1 MQPGATDIMGIRPE
15 SVDNSK
21 DRRMPRSVSYPQG
34 FRISAE
40 HETVLA
46 MNANR
51 HETSGST
58 RTQQITLRGP
68 AELADALPF
77 MLGFHPTD
85 SVVLVALHG
94 EHGRFGGRVRLG
106 IPGSPREWASTAD
119 HLAECLVE
127 GGARAGT
134 RPDGIVVF
142 LCQDP
147 APGETSRRVME
158 RLRPFAQR
166 LRTAC
171 GALDI
176 PVYEALCISDG
187 LYFSYC
193 CPDARCCP
201 PDGTPL
207 ALSGTTVMAATAA
220 YAGVRVRGS
229 LRDMEARLKPTGGP
243 GEEGQRA
250 ALDAAAA
257 SVVPRILEDPEG
269 RQRTETRERTLTLAR
284 EILRRFANP
293 NTPKT
298 PKAPQIPK
306 TSQPLKTPPTPQS
319 PQPPRSPSHP
329 TGPTLPGRALT
340 DAPEGATTDAADD
353 ALITS
358 EEAAALILGL
368 QDRITRDRAAEW
380 MEGWEGTAALR
391 LWRVLARRCV
401 APYQEYAAAPLTL
414 VGWTAWS
421 TGDEPTA
428 RVALG
433 LALEAD
439 PEYVFAQLLHQA
451 CNEGLDPESLR
462 SCLRSERDSR
472 TAPEQPSPTS
482 SRRVRMRASRRQGT
496 RPALGRVG
504 RQTGVRDRRAAAGV
518 RPGGPAAGRPGGGS
532 PQHGGQRGTR
542 SGR

>member
-1 MQPGATDIMGIRPE
+1 
-15 SVDNSK
+15 
-21 DRRMPRSVSYPQG
+21 
-34 FRISAE
+34 
-40 HETVLA
+40 
-46 MNANR
+46 MNANQ
-51 HETSGST
+51 HESSGPS

-106 IPGSPREWASTAD
+106 IPRSPREWASTAD

-127 GGARAGT
+127 GGDRHGA

-147 APGETSRRVME
+147 EPGETGRRVME

-207 ALSGTTVMAATAA
+207 ALSGTSVMAATAA
-220 YAGVRVRGS
+220 YAGVRLRGS
-229 LRDMEARLKPTGGP
+229 LRDMEARFKPSTKP
-243 GEEGQRA
+243 STTPSTTPSATSADEPQRA

-257 SVVPRILEDPEG
+257 AIVPRILEDPASRG
-269 RQRTETRERTLTLAR
+269 REEVREATLRTAR
-284 EILRRFANP
+284 EVLRRFANP
-293 NTPKT
+293 VGG
-298 PKAPQIPK
+298 AARA
-306 TSQPLKTPPTPQS
+306 QPS
-319 PQPPRSPSHP
+319 PGVAER
-329 TGPTLPGRALT
+329 
-340 DAPEGATTDAADD
+340 DAADD
-353 ALITS
+353 ALVGT

-368 QDRITRDRAAEW
+368 QDRVTRDRAAEW

-401 APYQEYAAAPLTL
+401 PPYQEHAAAPLAL
-414 VGWTAWS
+414 AGWAAWS

-433 LALEAD
+433 LALDAD
-439 PEYVFAQLLHQA
+439 PEYVFARLLHQA

-472 TAPEQPSPTS
+472 AATAQTAAPAP
-482 SRRVRMRASRRQGT
+482 SRRVRTRGARPQGVRQGLAK
-496 RPALGRVG
+496 PG
-504 RQTGVRDRRAAAGV
+504 RQTGGSERGTAAGV
-518 RPGGPAAGRPGGGS
+518 RPSGPAAGGPGSGA
-532 PQHGGQRGTR
+532 PRHGGQRDTR

>member
-1 MQPGATDIMGIRPE
+1 M
-15 SVDNSK
+15 
-21 DRRMPRSVSYPQG
+21 SYPQG
-34 FRISAE
+34 FRISEE
-40 HETVLA
+40 HETVLT

-51 HETSGST
+51 HETSGPS

-94 EHGRFGGRVRLG
+94 ESGRFGGRVRLG

-127 GGARAGT
+127 GGARAGART
-134 RPDGIVVF
+134 GARPDGIVVF

-147 APGETSRRVME
+147 APGETGRRVME

-243 GEEGQRA
+243 GEEEQRA

-257 SVVPRILEDPEG
+257 SIVPRILEGSEDRG
-269 RQRTETRERTLTLAR
+269 RVEVREETLRLAR
-284 EILRRFANP
+284 AILRRFTN
-293 NTPKT
+293 PKT
-298 PKAPQIPK
+298 PKLPK
-306 TSQPLKTPPTPQS
+306 ASAGAAN
-319 PQPPRSPSHP
+319 P
-329 TGPTLPGRALT
+329 TGATIPGRAADT
-340 DAPEGATTDAADD
+340 TEGDTADD

-358 EEAAALILGL
+358 DEAAALILGL

-401 APYQEYAAAPLTL
+401 TPYQEHAAAPLTL

-433 LALEAD
+433 LALDAD

-472 TAPEQPSPTS
+472 AAPQQTAPAS
-482 SRRVRMRASRRQGT
+482 SRRLRTRASQRPGT
-496 RPALGRVG
+496 RPALGRAG
-504 RQTGVRDRRAAAGV
+504 RQTGTRDRRAAAGV
-518 RPGGPAAGRPGGGS
+518 RPGGPAAERPGGGS
-532 PQHGGQRGTR
+532 PRHGGQRGSR